1 MSFMECQATGTPR
14 TKWNSHIPEEPA
26 QVETGYTYG
35 QLYAPHARES
45 SLNPNS
51 NTLEPGLL

>member
-1 MSFMECQATGTPR
+1 MECQATGTPR